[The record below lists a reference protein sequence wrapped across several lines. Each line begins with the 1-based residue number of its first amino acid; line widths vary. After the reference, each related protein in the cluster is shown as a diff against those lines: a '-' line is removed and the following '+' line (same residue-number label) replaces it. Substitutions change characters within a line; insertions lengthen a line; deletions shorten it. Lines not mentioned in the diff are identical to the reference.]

1 MQFRTLSQALVI
13 AATLVT
19 AALAA
24 PMSAASD
31 DGLEVFGRD
40 IQILERSDVNLLRR
54 TPPKPEKYKPFK
66 VLKCKDCKMPFPD
79 TAKGAADLKKHYAH
93 SCSGDITGW

>member
-13 AATLVT
+13 AAALVT
-19 AALAA
+19 AAFAA
-24 PMSAASD
+24 PMGAASD

-54 TPPKPEKYKPFK
+54 NPEKEKYKPFK

-79 TAKGAADLKKHYAH
+79 TSKGAADLKKHYAH
-93 SCSGDITGW
+93 SCSGDIMGW